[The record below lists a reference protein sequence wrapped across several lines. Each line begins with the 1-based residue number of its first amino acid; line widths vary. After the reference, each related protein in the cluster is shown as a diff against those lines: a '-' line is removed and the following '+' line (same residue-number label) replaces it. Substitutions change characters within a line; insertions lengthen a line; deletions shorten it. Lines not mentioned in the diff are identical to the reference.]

1 MIRGRMLGEVWST
14 RKARGLVGRKMAL
27 VAVDGSDQVI
37 VAIDTLDAREGQEV
51 LVALGSG
58 ARNVLKPEGD
68 NRGILC
74 DAAVAVLIDG
84 GGDEGAA
91 DVSR

>member
-1 MIRGRMLGEVWST
+1 MLGEVWAT
-14 RKARGLVGRKMAL
+14 RKAAGLHGRKLAL
-27 VAVDGSDQVI
+27 VAVHGSDEVI

-58 ARNVLKPEGD
+58 ARNVLQPDGNNHD
-68 NRGILC
+68 LLC
-74 DAAVAVLIDG
+74 DAAVAMLIDG
-84 GGDEGAA
+84 GGADEGDP